1 MSPKLSVNSA
11 TNRNKIR
18 STTVVC
24 VRRGSSVVMA
34 ADGQVTL
41 GEGVIKHT
49 ARKIRRLYNDKIIAG
64 FAGSTADAFSLF
76 SRFESKLEQYHGNL
90 GRSAVE
96 LAKDWRTDKML
107 RQLEALL
114 LVADKDQ
121 TYLLS
126 GSGDVIEPDEGVAAI
141 GSGGSYALAAARALM
156 NNTDLP
162 ARKVAEESM
171 KIAGQICIFTNDK
184 VNYEE

>member
-1 MSPKLSVNSA
+1 
-11 TNRNKIR
+11 
-18 STTVVC
+18 
-24 VRRGSSVVMA
+24 
-34 ADGQVTL
+34 
-41 GEGVIKHT
+41 
-49 ARKIRRLYNDKIIAG
+49 
-64 FAGSTADAFSLF
+64 
-76 SRFESKLEQYHGNL
+76 L

-184 VNYEE
+184 VNYEEL